1 MTKTVGL
8 IGGFSWQSTAV
19 YYKEIN
25 ERVNARQGGIHS
37 ANLLIRSIDYAELA
51 TMINGK
57 DYKSMIRMLCKY
69 GQELK
74 GANARALV
82 LCANIAHKAAQ
93 SLEQSLSLPVLHIVD
108 FTARK
113 IVERDFKKI
122 GLLATRAVMEE
133 DFYKSRLQE
142 FGLETAVPPEAFRST
157 ADNDI
162 FAEMSKGVISE
173 DVKSRWRKAYRF
185 LVHEQGVDCMIL
197 ACTELRLVFT
207 PGDLSIPTFE
217 TTTIHAEGI
226 ADWALA

>member
-25 ERVNARQGGIHS
+25 EHVNARRGGIHS

-51 TMINGK
+51 AMVDRK
-57 DYKSMIRMLCKY
+57 DYDGMTKMLCQY

-74 GANARALV
+74 SANAQALV
-82 LCANIAHKAAQ
+82 LCANVAHKAAQ
-93 SLEQSLSLPVLHIVD
+93 SLEQSSSLPVLHIVD
-108 FTARK
+108 FTAQK
-113 IVERDFKKI
+113 INACGFKKV

-133 DFYKSRLQE
+133 DFYKARLQE
-142 FGLETAVPPEAFRST
+142 FGLEIAVPGEEFRST

-162 FAEMSKGVISE
+162 FVEMSKEIIPD
-173 DVKSRWRKAYRF
+173 DVKSRWHKAYKL
-185 LVHEQGVDCMIL
+185 LVQEQGVDCVIL

-207 PGDLSIPTFE
+207 PTDLSNPTFE

-226 ADWALA
+226 AEWALA